1 MYEYWCDIITDC
13 VYMYRSWLSKRLLML
28 IARYYKNDEG
38 VQFDFKKLFIKVAEK
53 EVCQTKCVNAN
64 NTLKFYRSQI
74 TRIIIV
80 KISTLRLN
88 FVLMV
93 LNTAGNT
100 ISAFFHFQ

>member
-1 MYEYWCDIITDC
+1 MAFKKIVNANMPEIT
-13 VYMYRSWLSKRLLML
+13 KTPG
-28 IARYYKNDEG
+28 NDGG

-93 LNTAGNT
+93 LNTAGNA